1 MKNRTLAIL
10 AAPAAIP
17 PNPNI
22 AAIIA
27 SITKVTV
34 QRNIIYGFRL
44 VNFSVVLIRLLY
56 YKDEDCVPFTLT
68 LKILILPLN
77 NLNFNEIA

>member
-1 MKNRTLAIL
+1 MINKMMKMKNKILAIL

-27 SITKVTV
+27 NITKVTV
-34 QRNIIYGFRL
+34 QRNI
-44 VNFSVVLIRLLY
+44 VLILRLMSDYLLIS
-56 YKDEDCVPFTLT
+56 TLQM
-68 LKILILPLN
+68 
-77 NLNFNEIA
+77 

>member
-1 MKNRTLAIL
+1 MMKMKNKILAIL

-27 SITKVTV
+27 NITKVTV
-34 QRNIIYGFRL
+34 QRNI
-44 VNFSVVLIRLLY
+44 VLIF
-56 YKDEDCVPFTLT
+56 KVDV
-68 LKILILPLN
+68 
-77 NLNFNEIA
+77 

>member
-1 MKNRTLAIL
+1 MKNKILAIL

-27 SITKVTV
+27 KMTNVTV
-34 QRNIIYGFRL
+34 QRNIISSFRF
-44 VNFSVVLIRLLY
+44 NLIAFFDTRMS
-56 YKDEDCVPFTLT
+56 
-68 LKILILPLN
+68 
-77 NLNFNEIA
+77 